1 MAPQSAQEI
10 DLNGKSILVTGGT
23 GSFGQAFVKHVL
35 ETQKPSRLI
44 VFSRDE
50 TKQWE
55 MAGKFSPE
63 KHPSLRFFI
72 GDVRDVDRLEMAMK
86 SVDYVVHAAALKFV
100 PTAEYN
106 PFECIRT
113 NIQGTENVIKA
124 AIRAG
129 VKKVL
134 GVSTDKAVSPAN
146 LYGAT
151 KHCAEKLLIAANN
164 LSGEKGAR
172 FAVVRYGNV
181 VGSRG
186 SVVPLFARLL
196 SEGVQELPI
205 TDERMTR
212 FWIRL
217 DDGVK
222 LVMTSL
228 HMMAGGEIFVPK
240 LKATRVADV
249 ARVMAPHLSVNY
261 IGIRPG
267 EKIHEALLSAEE
279 ARLTY
284 DAGDRYVVQPAL
296 QFWHDK
302 SASAAHP
309 KAVGEDFVYSSETA
323 ELMSIE
329 ELTTLIASV
338 TSLDT
343 TAHAMR
349 RAAG

>member
-1 MAPQSAQEI
+1 MVKDI
-10 DLNGKSILVTGGT
+10 NLDGKSILVTGGT
-23 GSFGQAFVKHVL
+23 GSFGQAFVGRVL
-35 ETQKPSRLI
+35 ESQKPSRLI
-44 VFSRDE
+44 IFSRDE

-55 MAGKFSPE
+55 MAAKLRPDE
-63 KHPSLRFFI
+63 HPCLRYFI
-72 GDVRDVDRLEMAMK
+72 GDVRDADRLEMAMK
-86 SVDYVVHAAALKFV
+86 GVDYVVHAAALKFV

-129 VKKVL
+129 VKKVI

-164 LSGEKGAR
+164 LSGAKGAR

-196 SEGVQELPI
+196 NEGAKELPI

-212 FWIRL
+212 FWIKL
-217 DDGVK
+217 EDGVA
-222 LVMTSL
+222 LVLTSL
-228 HMMAGGEIFVPK
+228 EMMTGGEIFVPK
-240 LKATRVADV
+240 LAATRVVDV
-249 ARVMAPHLSVNY
+249 ARVMAPHLPVKN

-267 EKIHEALLSAEE
+267 EKIHEHLLSTEE

-284 DAGDRYVVQPAL
+284 DGGDRYVVQPAL
-296 QFWHDK
+296 QFWHET
-302 SASAAHP
+302 AANGPHP
-309 KAVGEDFVYSSETA
+309 KAVGEDFVYSSETT
-323 ELMSIE
+323 ELMSLDALRE
-329 ELTTLIASV
+329 LIASV
-338 TSLDT
+338 TPLETLAQSLRK
-343 TAHAMR
+343 A
-349 RAAG
+349 AAG